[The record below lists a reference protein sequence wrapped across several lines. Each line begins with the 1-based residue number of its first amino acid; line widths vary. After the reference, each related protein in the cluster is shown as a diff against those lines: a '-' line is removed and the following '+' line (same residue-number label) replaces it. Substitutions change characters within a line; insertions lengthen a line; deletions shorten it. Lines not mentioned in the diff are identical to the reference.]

1 MKLMDEVTSILTP
14 SEFRVLRKQMAGW
27 TLEHLSKRSKISIAQ
42 LSEFEN
48 AKNGL
53 RRDQVE
59 LCEKLLLRAAAERE
73 QMISALFDRRNDAT
87 GKAAVAS

>member
-1 MKLMDEVTSILTP
+1 
-14 SEFRVLRKQMAGW
+14 MAGW
-27 TLEHLSKRSKISIAQ
+27 TLEHLSKRSKISVSQ

-59 LCEKLLLRAAAERE
+59 LCERLLLRAAAERE
-73 QMISALFDRRNDAT
+73 QMISALFDRRNNASRM
-87 GKAAVAS
+87 AAVAS

>member
-1 MKLMDEVTSILTP
+1 MKLTVEVTSILTP

-27 TLEHLSKRSKISIAQ
+27 TLEHLSKRSRISMTQ

-48 AKNGL
+48 SKNGL

-73 QMISALFDRRNDAT
+73 QLISALFDRRNNASRM
-87 GKAAVAS
+87 AAVAS

>member
-1 MKLMDEVTSILTP
+1 MT
-14 SEFRVLRKQMAGW
+14 
-27 TLEHLSKRSKISIAQ
+27 Q

-73 QMISALFDRRNDAT
+73 KMISALFDRRNNASRM
-87 GKAAVAS
+87 AAVAS

>member
-1 MKLMDEVTSILTP
+1 VS
-14 SEFRVLRKQMAGW
+14 
-27 TLEHLSKRSKISIAQ
+27 Q

-73 QMISALFDRRNDAT
+73 QLISALFDRRNNVSRM
-87 GKAAVAS
+87 AAIAS